1 MLRRRCRGCASPEPP
16 TAARTR
22 SVFSIQSRNRGERDC
37 ALLLVLRD
45 QGHDVG
51 LILRRL
57 LSPAIRKLPNYFHI
71 ADFTPGTRGERQSR
85 LNEHIGRMLRLPA
98 HDEGQIDAAG
108 SCSTVTT
115 PSGSPA
121 WARALL
127 HSHSSEL
134 NTSPAFT
141 GSACMDAKLAA
152 TAVAPTMC
160 VSEQRLSQTCSSDRA
175 ELLYLRR

>member
-1 MLRRRCRGCASPEPP
+1 MDSAPPQTWWLSRGYPQSMAVSSVSATIRPEL
-16 TAARTR
+16 
-22 SVFSIQSRNRGERDC
+22 E
-37 ALLLVLRD
+37 
-45 QGHDVG
+45 
-51 LILRRL
+51 
-57 LSPAIRKLPNYFHI
+57 
-71 ADFTPGTRGERQSR
+71 ESR

-98 HDEGQIDAAG
+98 LDEGQIDAAG
-108 SCSTVTT
+108 SCSTVTI